1 MIRCYSDLAKLKTI
15 EERFDYLK
23 TNSRIGEETFGFDRW
38 LNQELYRT
46 PKWRSARREVILRDS
61 GNDGCYDLGVKG
73 YVIGGMIIVHHMN
86 PITEEDVIRG
96 NPMIFDPEYLIS
108 CSDLT
113 HKAVHYGDSAI
124 LPKPYIPRRPNDT
137 IPWR

>member
-1 MIRCYSDLAKLKTI
+1 MIRCYSDLVKLKTI

-23 TNSRIGEETFGFDRW
+23 VHSRIGEDTFGFDRW

-46 PKWRSARREVILRDS
+46 PKWRSTRREVILRDN
-61 GNDGCYDLGVKG
+61 GNDLGIDG
-73 YVIGGMIIVHHMN
+73 YAIGGVIVVHHMN
-86 PITEEDVIRG
+86 PISERDIIDK
-96 NPMIFDPEYLIS
+96 NPEIFDPEYLIS

-113 HKAVHYGDSAI
+113 HKAIHYGDSAL
-124 LPKPYIPRRPNDT
+124 LPKKYIPRKPNDT

>member
-1 MIRCYSDLAKLKTI
+1 MIRCYSDLVKLKTI

-23 TNSRIGEETFGFDRW
+23 VHSRIGEDTFGFDRW

-46 PKWRSARREVILRDS
+46 PKWRSARREVILRDN
-61 GNDGCYDLGVKG
+61 GNDLGIDG
-73 YVIGGMIIVHHMN
+73 YAIGGIIVVHHMN
-86 PITEEDVIRG
+86 PISEKDIIDK
-96 NPMIFDPEYLIS
+96 NPEIFDPEYLIS

-113 HKAVHYGDSAI
+113 HKAIHYGDSAL
-124 LPKPYIPRRPNDT
+124 LPKPYNPRKPNDT